1 MDSKPEEWDH
11 IIKELQ
17 DSASRIAKET
27 ACYAVEIQRAQDL
40 GLDNV
45 VKQLQENLQNE
56 IKKFAALRL
65 AEADRR
71 ERC

>member
-1 MDSKPEEWDH
+1 MDSKPEEGDR

-17 DSASRIAKET
+17 NSASRIAKET
-27 ACYAVEIQRAQDL
+27 AGYAVEIQRAQDL

-45 VKQLQENLQNE
+45 VKQLQENIQNK
-56 IKKFAALRL
+56 IKNFAALRL

-71 ERC
+71 E